1 MDKVKLKATFEEFKQ
16 RDAERVKEMQQ
27 QVLAEGGDL
36 GPDLVLMVLVDRV
49 KDLST
54 LLAVLVKEVLDDDA
68 ENPVG
73 SGQIQ

>member
-1 MDKVKLKATFEEFKQ
+1 MDKEKLRTTFDEFKQ
-16 RDAERVKEMQQ
+16 RDAERVSEMQQ
-27 QVLAEGGDL
+27 QMLAEGGDL
-36 GPDLVLMVLVDRV
+36 SPDMVLMVTVDRL

-54 LLAVLVKEVLDDDA
+54 LVAILVKEVLSDDA